1 MKPDGSVGA
10 TTKFSHSGTFRC
22 KRIETDFFFKNLCV
36 IYVYVQLCPTF
47 YGCQDY
53 AGVVVGDDVG
63 VSVLGFVDLQVG
75 MLPGELLTRIDGL
88 WRESTE

>member
-1 MKPDGSVGA
+1 MGA
-10 TTKFSHSGTFRC
+10 TTKFSHSGTFTCNVLRW
-22 KRIETDFFFKNLCV
+22 ISLKNSVC
-36 IYVYVQLCPTF
+36 VYVQFCRTF
-47 YGCQDY
+47 DGRQDY

>member
-1 MKPDGSVGA
+1 M
-10 TTKFSHSGTFRC
+10 
-22 KRIETDFFFKNLCV
+22 CV
-36 IYVYVQLCPTF
+36 QFCPTF
-47 YGCQDY
+47 DGCQDY

-88 WRESTE
+88 WRESTEWNHPQGFSQSLSITGMNTNERGERVCIR